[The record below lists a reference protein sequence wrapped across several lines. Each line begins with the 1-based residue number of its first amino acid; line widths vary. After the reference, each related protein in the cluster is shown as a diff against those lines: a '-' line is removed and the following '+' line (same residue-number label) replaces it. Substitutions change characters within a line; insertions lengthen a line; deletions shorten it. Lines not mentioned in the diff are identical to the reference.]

1 MSSKH
6 NIEIAQGIFKV
17 GKNITVG
24 KARIVAGVRKSH
36 KDPLRNGKQGS
47 KGAPQV
53 KGSMATLPEVVVG
66 LIFSFLIGP
75 PAWFK
80 WQTPQSFYPT
90 IEKRLIPADSWI
102 SAGAGEVNKNLHGE

>member
-6 NIEIAQGIFKV
+6 NMEIAQGIFKV

-36 KDPLRNGKQGS
+36 NDPLRNGKQGS

-75 PAWFK
+75 RLGSSGRLPNPF
-80 WQTPQSFYPT
+80 TPPLKS
-90 IEKRLIPADSWI
+90 
-102 SAGAGEVNKNLHGE
+102 G